1 MSQQITFEG
10 QYEYFRCV
18 HHDFNKA
25 YKMVNQYVSELY
37 LLPKKL
43 MDNTAEELNRYISD
57 YKFRK
62 GEKTN
67 DGSYKTIVDFINQ
80 MDEFTEETQEL
91 YFIHKKHSD
100 KSRMYLKKVEELNEK
115 SEGKIISEYAVEY
128 IGLTNELTQLHE
140 SLKKIKS
147 KADEMVDKLER
158 LELRWV
164 NIRQKVCA

>member
-1 MSQQITFEG
+1 MSQITFEG
-10 QYEYFRCV
+10 QYEYYRCV

-25 YKMVNQYVSELY
+25 YTMVNQYVSELY

-62 GEKTN
+62 GEKLN
-67 DGSYKTIVDFINQ
+67 DSSYKTILDFIHQ
-80 MDEFTEETQEL
+80 MDEFAEETQEL
-91 YFIHKKHSD
+91 YQMHKKHND
-100 KSRMYLKKVEELNEK
+100 KSKVYLKRVEELNQK
-115 SEGKIISEYAVEY
+115 NAGRIVSEYAVEY
-128 IGLTNELTQLHE
+128 ISLTNELTTLHE

-164 NIRQKVCA
+164 NIRQKVRA